1 MKQFFSVVLAGV
13 ALCAYC
19 AAQDPPATQP
29 GGAPTQSQESPAPPT
44 QVQTG
49 SATSQA
55 AQTAPGPASA
65 TPRIA
70 PGSVIPV
77 QLTKTVDAKK
87 AKTGD
92 PVEARVTQDMK
103 NMKGETLLAKDTKI
117 VGHVIEDQPRT
128 KEQKESH
135 IAIAFDHVIAKS
147 GDSPLPMSI
156 QAIINPSA
164 LGGANSSGN
173 GNSASSESSP
183 SAPSSG
189 TMAPGGAAGRSPGM
203 GAGTPQ
209 TAPSPSTGSE
219 SANNT
224 QTAANSHQPITGNTQ
239 GVVGISDLKLSA
251 TANAGQASVV
261 SSDKNNVKLESG
273 TFMLLRVSQ

>member
-1 MKQFFSVVLAGV
+1 MKQFIFVVLVGV
-13 ALCAYC
+13 AMCGYC
-19 AAQDPPATQP
+19 VAQDTPATQP
-29 GGAPTQSQESPAPPT
+29 SGAPTQSQESPAPPT
-44 QVQTG
+44 QGQPG

-55 AQTAPGPASA
+55 AQTTPGPATA
-65 TPRIA
+65 APRIA

-135 IAIAFDHVIAKS
+135 IAIAFDHVVAKS

-164 LGGANSSGN
+164 LGGANSGGN
-173 GNSASSESSP
+173 ANSASSESSP

-189 TMAPGGAAGRSPGM
+189 TMSPGAAGRSPGM

-209 TAPSPSTGSE
+209 SAPSPSAGSE
-219 SANNT
+219 SANNP
-224 QTAANSHQPITGNTQ
+224 QTDANSHQPITGNTQ

-251 TANAGQASVV
+251 TANAGRASVV